1 MRCGPSSSGR
11 PPAWRGIAV
20 FLDDQMPILSGHE
33 AILQFRQWEAAQQ
46 PSPRSKQTNVF
57 FVTGSGPASGVGPQA
72 AGQTMAAP
80 PGFEGVVDGVFLK
93 PINMTQ
99 IAGFLASLAVA
110 RRG

>member
-1 MRCGPSSSGR
+1 M
-11 PPAWRGIAV
+11 

-99 IAGFLASLAVA
+99 MAGFLDSLAAA
-110 RRG
+110 RRR